1 MAVEGN
7 YTMVECVA
15 ERSAGD
21 NFQIKTGEIG
31 ERESGQAAWTD
42 PGILDRGIHM
52 C

>member
-7 YTMVECVA
+7 YAMVECVA

-31 ERESGQAAWTD
+31 ERESGQAVWTD
-42 PGILDRGIHM
+42 PCILDRGIHM